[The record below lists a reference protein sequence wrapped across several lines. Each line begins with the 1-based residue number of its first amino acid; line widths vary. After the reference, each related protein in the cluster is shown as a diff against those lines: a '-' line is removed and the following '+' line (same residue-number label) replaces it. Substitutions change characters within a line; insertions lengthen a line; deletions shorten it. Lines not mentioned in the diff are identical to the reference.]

1 MICARAVCVCQARDN
16 LGALGQEELQQFQD
30 IIDMENPDL
39 YKWLTGQTPVPEEV
53 CAAAASLDLCFGRC
67 AKVFIAISPSR
78 LLAGGQPAARAL
90 MCGLEGGDG
99 AKGDGKERRRL
110 RGQGVGVS

>member
-16 LGALGQEELQQFQD
+16 LGTLGQEELQQFQD

-53 CAAAASLDLCFGRC
+53 CAAAGSLVCVLGAALRFLLPFRPLACSQVGNPLLVRLCVDLKE
-67 AKVFIAISPSR
+67 AMEPKVTVKSV
-78 LLAGGQPAARAL
+78 GGF
-90 MCGLEGGDG
+90 EG
-99 AKGDGKERRRL
+99 KVWE
-110 RGQGVGVS
+110 